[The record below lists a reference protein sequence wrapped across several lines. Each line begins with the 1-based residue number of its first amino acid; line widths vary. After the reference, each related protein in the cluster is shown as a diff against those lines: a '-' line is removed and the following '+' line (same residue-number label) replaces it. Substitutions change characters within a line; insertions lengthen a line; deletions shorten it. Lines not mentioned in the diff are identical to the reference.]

1 MACYEF
7 LLLSKT
13 ARCVSANKGRFLQHL
28 HLQSPG
34 PEHPALLLS
43 NPAIRPSS
51 SSYNLFPRRNHHHYT
66 QPTQHHF
73 RSLATMAATKEFALL
88 CLENPLLDIQAQG
101 NEALLEKYGLKA
113 NDAILAEEKHKA
125 LYEDLLTNY
134 DAKLIAGGAAQN
146 TARGAQYILPANS
159 VVYLGGAGDDKYA
172 AILHDAVKAAGL
184 RVEYRVDPKEPTGR
198 CGAIITGHN
207 RSLCTDLGAANHYD
221 LEHLKRD
228 DIWKLVKNADF
239 YYVGGFH
246 FTVCPPAIMT
256 LGEEA
261 AANNKVFMVNMS
273 APFIAQFF
281 KDPLDESAK
290 YWDYLICNESEAEA
304 YATSHELSC
313 KPTDVAAIAQHIAD
327 LPKANEKRK
336 RTVVITQGTEPT
348 IIATQ
353 GESKVQSFPVHAIEK
368 EKITD
373 TNGAGDAFAG
383 GFVAGLVKGES
394 LQKSVDMGQWLASL
408 SIQELGP
415 SYPHPKQ
422 TYSA

>member
-1 MACYEF
+1 
-7 LLLSKT
+7 
-13 ARCVSANKGRFLQHL
+13 
-28 HLQSPG
+28 
-34 PEHPALLLS
+34 
-43 NPAIRPSS
+43 
-51 SSYNLFPRRNHHHYT
+51 
-66 QPTQHHF
+66 
-73 RSLATMAATKEFALL
+73 
-88 CLENPLLDIQAQG
+88 
-101 NEALLEKYGLKA
+101 
-113 NDAILAEEKHKA
+113 
-125 LYEDLLTNY
+125 
-134 DAKLIAGGAAQN
+134 
-146 TARGAQYILPANS
+146 
-159 VVYLGGAGDDKYA
+159 
-172 AILHDAVKAAGL
+172 
-184 RVEYRVDPKEPTGR
+184 
-198 CGAIITGHN
+198 
-207 RSLCTDLGAANHYD
+207 
-221 LEHLKRD
+221 
-228 DIWKLVKNADF
+228 
-239 YYVGGFH
+239 
-246 FTVCPPAIMT
+246 MT

-415 SYPHPKQ
+415 S
-422 TYSA
+422 